1 MAKTNK
7 LAEFSFEPSADAQS
21 AQIHIKDDKGA
32 TLELTATREQ
42 LELLA
47 DSLDE
52 FLADTEDADEIEGG
66 DEDEDEAF
74 DEDDDESA
82 DADGAETG
90 EQQRSPSRR

>member
-21 AQIHIKDDKGA
+21 AQIHVKDDKGA

-52 FLADTEDADEIEGG
+52 FLADTEDADEIED
-66 DEDEDEAF
+66 DEDEDEEV
-74 DEDDDESA
+74 D

-90 EQQRSPSRR
+90 EQQRSPGRR